1 MEKKEQL
8 KKNYILNGNVWKV
21 ILSVSFPLIVYNLF
35 LQLVSFFDSLMAR
48 EIGATAVS
56 AISIVGQVNN
66 ITFAIS
72 TSLSIGGTI
81 FISRFIGSGKSK
93 KASEYS
99 NQLFLISIIM
109 SFLLL
114 IIILPF
120 SKNILKLLNTPDSI
134 LDISLE
140 YYVTSMIYLP
150 ILFFN
155 NAYIAIIKATANN
168 KKILFLNLIVLT
180 IKLILN
186 YIFVYI
192 LRLGIIMLA
201 VSTLLSQLIITFIAI
216 REIKYDKIGIKINIF
231 STKLNAKI
239 LKNMARLSLPI
250 FVEKGSFFAGKI
262 MVNSIGTFYGE
273 LAAGALGISNTL
285 SGIVTIMFSAIQDA
299 ESTLI
304 SQNIGNNNWNR
315 AKEVM
320 KKSLVYQIGLA
331 ILGILFYT
339 FFMDKIIGLF
349 AKGDLE
355 FFELIKQ
362 IFRLEYL
369 GFVTLAITDGV
380 IGLFYGIGLTKIT
393 FVINFLRLFLFR
405 LPVLLYIINFTN
417 LGPVA
422 LGWAML
428 ISNFCV
434 GIVAVIVVLYYLKQ
448 IKMKK
453 IDVYNQI

>member
-35 LQLVSFFDSLMAR
+35 LQLVSFFDSLMAS

-355 FFELIKQ
+355 CFELIKQ

>member
-35 LQLVSFFDSLMAR
+35 LQLVSFFDSLMAS

>member
-8 KKNYILNGNVWKV
+8 KKNYILNGNVWKA

-35 LQLVSFFDSLMAR
+35 LQLVSFFDSLMAS